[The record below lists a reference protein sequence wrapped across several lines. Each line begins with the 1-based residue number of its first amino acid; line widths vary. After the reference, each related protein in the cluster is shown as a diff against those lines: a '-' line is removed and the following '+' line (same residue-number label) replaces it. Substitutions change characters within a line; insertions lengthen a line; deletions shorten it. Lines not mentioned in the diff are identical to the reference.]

1 MKQGFDPDTIA
12 DPIYFND
19 PAAKTF
25 VRLDKPL
32 FDRICA
38 GDVRL

>member
-1 MKQGFDPDTIA
+1 VRQGFNPGLTS

-19 PAAKTF
+19 PKSKSF
-25 VRLDKPL
+25 VRLDKSL
-32 FDRICA
+32 YQQIEN